1 MASSNHVDCLCVHLC
16 HSIWTS
22 KVDIEGILAT
32 SIGLLCSSSGGNVG
46 TVWEALPS
54 AIHFGHYVCRS
65 NRFCWR
71 DMDSLL
77 DRQFDGMERKAKA
90 KRGSAHL

>member
-1 MASSNHVDCLCVHLC
+1 
-16 HSIWTS
+16 
-22 KVDIEGILAT
+22 
-32 SIGLLCSSSGGNVG
+32 VG